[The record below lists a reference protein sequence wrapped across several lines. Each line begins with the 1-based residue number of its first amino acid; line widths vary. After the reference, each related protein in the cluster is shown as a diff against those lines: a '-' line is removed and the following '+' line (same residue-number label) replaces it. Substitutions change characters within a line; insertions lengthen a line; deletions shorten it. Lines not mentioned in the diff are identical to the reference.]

1 MPFFNV
7 CQNTI
12 TWHPKIQYSINL
24 YCILPSTKKKVLG
37 NQDINLNV
45 AYSNEV
51 GLQTRTIR
59 SVLTKVYSLCKPT
72 TTAKSYCILNAY
84 TNFTT
89 RVHYHFSSSTNYEQR
104 KLPPRKGSLLQCHIL
119 AFCELSVKKALQ
131 NQICEY

>member
-1 MPFFNV
+1 MPFFTH

-12 TWHPKIQYSINL
+12 TWHPKIQCSINV
-24 YCILPSTKKKVLG
+24 YCIPPSIKKKVFV

-59 SVLTKVYSLCKPT
+59 FVLTKVYSLCRQT
-72 TTAKSYCILNAY
+72 ATAKSYCILNAS

-89 RVHYHFSSSTNYEQR
+89 RVHYHFTSSTNYVKR
-104 KLPPRKGSLLQCHIL
+104 KLPPRKSSLLQCHIL
-119 AFCELSVKKALQ
+119 AFCKLSVIKALQ
-131 NQICEY
+131 N